1 MDTFSLQ
8 RKLSILVACLV
19 IAGSVGFV
27 AIEGWSFADS
37 LYMTVITMS
46 TVGYGETNE
55 LTSHGR
61 AFATSLIAIS
71 IVLMA
76 CWTAGVT
83 SFLVN
88 GQLSGEFY
96 RLRIKKRVN
105 RMKNHVVV
113 CGGGATARTLIQQ
126 LRTQGKQIVAVVQD
140 PDEVQMIRRFHA
152 DIALIEGDPKSEMA
166 MFDANILA
174 ADYLIAAT
182 RSDFDNL
189 LIVISGKGLGT
200 KLKVLSIAENPE
212 LANRMLKV
220 GADEVVCPLV
230 IGGER
235 IASIIS
241 DSHCA
246 AESPELVTQ

>member
-1 MDTFSLQ
+1 METYRLQ
-8 RKLSILVACLV
+8 RKLTALVTCLI
-19 IAGSVGFV
+19 IAGTVGFV
-27 AIEGWSFADS
+27 AIEGWTFADS

-55 LTSHGR
+55 LTPHGR
-61 AFATSLIAIS
+61 AFASSLIAIS
-71 IVLMA
+71 FVLMA

-96 RLRIKKRVN
+96 RLRIKKRMN
-105 RMKNHVVV
+105 RMNNHVVV
-113 CGGGATARTLIQQ
+113 CGGGAAARTLMQQ
-126 LRTQGKQIVAVVQD
+126 LKMQGKEIVAIVET
-140 PDEVQMIRRFHA
+140 PS
-152 DIALIEGDPKSEMA
+152 DIAMTKQFFPDVPLIEADPKSEMA
-166 MFDANILA
+166 MFDANILDA
-174 ADYLIAAT
+174 GHLVAAT
-182 RSDFDNL
+182 ESDFDNL

-200 KLKVLSIAENPE
+200 ELKVVSVAENPE

-235 IASIIS
+235 IASIIADGAS
-241 DSHCA
+241 SQPVALAH
-246 AESPELVTQ
+246 S

>member
-1 MDTFSLQ
+1 METYSLQ
-8 RKLSILVACLV
+8 RKLTVLVTCLI
-19 IAGSVGFV
+19 IAGTLGFV

-55 LTSHGR
+55 LTPNGR
-61 AFATSLIAIS
+61 FFASSLISIS

-88 GQLSGEFY
+88 GQISGDFY
-96 RLRIKKRVN
+96 RLRIKKKMN
-105 RMKNHVVV
+105 QMNNHVVV
-113 CGGGATARTLIQQ
+113 CGGGAAARTLIQQ
-126 LRTQGKQIVAVVQD
+126 LRIQGKEIVAIVKD
-140 PDEVQMIRRFHA
+140 PSE
-152 DIALIEGDPKSEMA
+152 IEMTRQFFPDMPVIEAEPKSEMA
-166 MFDANILA
+166 MFDANLLA
-174 ADYLIAAT
+174 AGHLVAAT
-182 RSDFDNL
+182 ESDFDNL

-200 KLKVLSIAENPE
+200 DLKVVSVAENPE

-220 GADEVVCPLV
+220 GADDVVCPLV

-235 IASIIS
+235 IASIITES
-241 DSHCA
+241 STESSTLA
-246 AESPELVTQ
+246 AY